1 MGYLGNQPA
10 SGAIRSEFFTG
21 NNSTTTYNL
30 AYEYGNEAS
39 VLVFIDGV
47 KQKTDSYAV
56 INGQIVFT
64 TAPPNSG
71 TNNIEV
77 VYLGGAVITTPYLSA
92 DTYGIIRINAAT
104 LTQNATITTG
114 YNASSAGPLTVANN
128 VTVTVANNSTWT
140 IF

>member
-1 MGYLGNQPA
+1 MGYLGNSPQ

-47 KQKTDSYAV
+47 KQKTDTYAV

-92 DTYGIIRINAAT
+92 DTYGIVRINANI
-104 LTQNATITTG
+104 LTQNCSITTG
-114 YNASSAGPLTVANN
+114 YNASSAGPLTIANN
-128 VTVTVANNSTWT
+128 ITVTVANNSTWT